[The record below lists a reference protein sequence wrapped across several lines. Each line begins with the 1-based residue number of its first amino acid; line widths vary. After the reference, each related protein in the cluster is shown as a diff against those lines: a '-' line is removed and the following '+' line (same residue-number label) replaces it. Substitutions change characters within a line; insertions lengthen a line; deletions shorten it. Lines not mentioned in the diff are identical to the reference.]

1 MYVVQ
6 NQWLGKAGDG
16 VKCFS
21 LTNGRKGFLPIME
34 AQHGKE
40 ILEVFFG
47 EVLKW

>member
-1 MYVVQ
+1 MLFIDKWQ
-6 NQWLGKAGDG
+6 E
-16 VKCFS
+16 
-21 LTNGRKGFLPIME
+21 GFLPTME

>member
-21 LTNGRKGFLPIME
+21 LTNGRKVSFPPWKHSME
-34 AQHGKE
+34 KKYLKCS
-40 ILEVFFG
+40 LE
-47 EVLKW
+47 KC